1 MQRRFDDC
9 RGAYLTVYLSLVF
22 GIILSLLLA
31 LIEGAAAGAAKAQ
44 AELVA
49 DLGMDSVF
57 AEYHRELLEQYGLF
71 FIDSSYGTKSGGVG
85 RIEQRLAYYMDKNLN
100 PDRELNLINAATLL
114 RLDNPYLETEELSY
128 ASDENGDVWKAQAV
142 NYMKAVYGGDIISTI
157 ERHLDTV
164 NANELTTRDISA
176 ELEEQKQK
184 FDKLL
189 SDEEITEYSGEE
201 SEEGYSYDKISGIA
215 DRIIGKGMLFLAL
228 PQGSELSAV
237 SVDKGQY
244 LSARMKSG
252 HVNKGTGL
260 RAGVEKPDSIVD
272 ELIYNEY
279 LTRACGNYRN
289 VKDGSLLNYELE
301 YILCGNDSDISNLR
315 DCAERLFALR
325 SVSNAIY
332 LFQDSVKKAE
342 VEAIAL
348 IICTL
353 LTVPEAAKALS
364 YIILVI
370 WAMVEALDD
379 VQTLL
384 DGGKVPLL
392 KNSGSW
398 GVGLTDAFDIKLS
411 GGSRESEGLSYEDYL
426 KIFLALMNKKD
437 KTLRSLDIVEMDI
450 RQTEGNESF
459 RIDNCADYMRT
470 SFGFVNS
477 YGHEVVFDKEMC
489 YE

>member
-1 MQRRFDDC
+1 MQRRISY
-9 RGAYLTVYLSLVF
+9 GIYLSLVF

-71 FIDSSYGTKSGGVG
+71 FIDSSYGAKSGGVG

-142 NYMKAVYGGDIISTI
+142 NYMKAVYGGDIIS
-157 ERHLDTV
+157 
-164 NANELTTRDISA
+164 A

-201 SEEGYSYDKISGIA
+201 SEEGYSYDKISDIA
-215 DRIIGKGMLFLAL
+215 DRIVGKGMLFLAL

-260 RAGVEKPDSIVD
+260 RADAEKPDSIVD

-325 SVSNAIY
+325 SVSNMIY
-332 LFQDSVKKAE
+332 LLQDDVKKTE
-342 VEAIAL
+342 VEVIATV
-348 IICTL
+348 ICTL
-353 LTVPEAAKALS
+353 LTVPEAAKVLS
-364 YIILVI
+364 YIILAVG
-370 WAMVEALDD
+370 AMVEALDD

-392 KNSGSW
+392 KNSKSW
-398 GVGLTDAFDIKLS
+398 GVGLADAFDIKLS

-470 SFGFVNS
+470 SFGFINS

>member
-1 MQRRFDDC
+1 
-9 RGAYLTVYLSLVF
+9 
-22 GIILSLLLA
+22 
-31 LIEGAAAGAAKAQ
+31 
-44 AELVA
+44 
-49 DLGMDSVF
+49 
-57 AEYHRELLEQYGLF
+57 
-71 FIDSSYGTKSGGVG
+71 
-85 RIEQRLAYYMDKNLN
+85 
-100 PDRELNLINAATLL
+100 
-114 RLDNPYLETEELSY
+114 
-128 ASDENGDVWKAQAV
+128 
-142 NYMKAVYGGDIISTI
+142 
-157 ERHLDTV
+157 
-164 NANELTTRDISA
+164 
-176 ELEEQKQK
+176 
-184 FDKLL
+184 
-189 SDEEITEYSGEE
+189 
-201 SEEGYSYDKISGIA
+201 
-215 DRIIGKGMLFLAL
+215 
-228 PQGSELSAV
+228 
-237 SVDKGQY
+237 
-244 LSARMKSG
+244 MKSG

-260 RAGVEKPDSIVD
+260 RACAEKPDSIAD

-279 LTRACGNYRN
+279 LAKACGNYRN

-398 GVGLTDAFDIKLS
+398 GVGLADAFDIKLS

-470 SFGFVNS
+470 SFGFINS